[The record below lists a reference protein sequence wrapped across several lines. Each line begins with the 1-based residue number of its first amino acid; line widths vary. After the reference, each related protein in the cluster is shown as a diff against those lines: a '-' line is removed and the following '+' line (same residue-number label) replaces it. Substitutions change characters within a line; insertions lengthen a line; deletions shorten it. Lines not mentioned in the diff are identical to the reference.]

1 MIDHLST
8 LWASLLA
15 DLSGVELN
23 STTSIVR
30 IVLSLILGSIVG
42 VERKRKGQMAGLR
55 TFSLISMGACIAMM
69 LSIYVCQETV
79 GLLRG
84 DPSRIAAQVI
94 SGIGFLGAGTIIQ
107 MKGSVRGLT
116 TAAGIWIIATIGMAV
131 GAGLYLIAIVATA
144 LVLVVLT
151 LLELLE
157 HRVNV
162 GNEARTIRL
171 KVKGI
176 VTSIKPYEEVLSR
189 FRIHLSKVYVEYDYE
204 HDYTRLNLLILIGEH
219 SDFIDVFDAMHN
231 IYPTISISLSNQADL
246 S

>member
-1 MIDHLST
+1 MDQFWHIVT
-8 LWASLLA
+8 
-15 DLSGVELN
+15 GVELT
-23 STTSIVR
+23 STTAIFR
-30 IVLSLILGSIVG
+30 IFLSLVLGSLVG
-42 VERKRKGQMAGLR
+42 IERKRKGQMAGLR

-116 TAAGIWIIATIGMAV
+116 TAAGIWIIATVGMAV
-131 GAGLYLIAIVATA
+131 GCGLYLVSVVATV

-151 LLELLE
+151 ILEQIE

-176 VTSIKPYEEVLSR
+176 VKSIKQYEDVLEKYN
-189 FRIHLSKVYVEYDYE
+189 IHLSRVYVEYDYE
-204 HDYTRLNLLILIGEH
+204 ADTTRLNLLILIREH
-219 SDFIDVFDAMHN
+219 SDFIEVFDAIHN
-231 IYPTISISLSNQADL
+231 VNPTLSISLSNQADL

>member
-1 MIDHLST
+1 MEQFWQTITS
-8 LWASLLA
+8 
-15 DLSGVELN
+15 VELN
-23 STTSIVR
+23 TTSAIFR
-30 IVLSLILGSIVG
+30 ITVSLVLGSIIG
-42 VERKRKGQMAGLR
+42 IERKRKGQMAGLR

-84 DPSRIAAQVI
+84 DPSRIAAQVL

-131 GAGLYLIAIVATA
+131 GCGLYLIATVATV

-151 LLELLE
+151 ILEQIE

-171 KVKGI
+171 KVRGI
-176 VTSIKPYEEVLSR
+176 VKSIKPYSEVLER
-189 FRIHLSKVYVEYDYE
+189 YNIHLSKFYVEYDY
-204 HDYTRLNLLILIGEH
+204 DTDTTRLNLLILIREH
-219 SDFIDVFDAMHN
+219 SDFIEVFSALHDVR
-231 IYPTISISLSNQADL
+231 PTISISLSNQADL

>member
-1 MIDHLST
+1 MLNFWDSINAVD
-8 LWASLLA
+8 
-15 DLSGVELN
+15 LN
-23 STTSIVR
+23 STSAIFR
-30 IVLSLILGSIVG
+30 LFLSLVLGSLIG
-42 VERKRKGQMAGLR
+42 IERKRKGQMAGLR
-55 TFSLISMGACIAMM
+55 TFALIAMGSCVAMM

-94 SGIGFLGAGTIIQ
+94 SGIGFLGAGAIIQ
-107 MKGSVRGLT
+107 MRGSVRGLT

-131 GAGLYLIAIVATA
+131 GCGLYMVAIVTTI

-151 LLELLE
+151 ILEQIE

-171 KVKGI
+171 KVRGI
-176 VTSIKPYEEVLSR
+176 VKTIQPYRDVLTR
-189 FRIHLSKVYVEYDYE
+189 FSIHLTKVYVEYDYE
-204 HDYTRLNLLILIGEH
+204 RGETRLNLLVLIHDQGDMIE
-219 SDFIDVFDAMHN
+219 VFDALHDVH
-231 IYPTISISLSNQADL
+231 PTLSISLSNTADL